1 MRKHFFVFIFKY
13 LIYLKDESQKRI
25 QMKKNNAPIKI
36 KDIAR
41 IANVSVGTVDRVL
54 HNRSDVSDKTREKV
68 LKIIDKLGYK
78 TNIIAKMLASKSQI
92 VFSILIPKKDEYSSY
107 WQKPLSGIEKAEEEL
122 ATFGIEIKKYFFS
135 FSDTN
140 SFKEQVS
147 LLLKEKPNA
156 VVFAP
161 IFKEESLVLV
171 KTMDLHNI
179 PYILLD
185 SNLEEENN
193 SIAYIG
199 HDSFQ
204 SGVVAAK
211 LIHTRIAPTDNVL
224 LLNLVLNTK
233 DLNHLSERSNGFRSF
248 FTEQKKSGAIVE
260 LNIHDL
266 DDDIIDKKL
275 TQTFRDISNIKAIY
289 ATNSRVHLIAKYLEK
304 HYLDQKIVLV
314 GYDLIDKNITYLK
327 TDTIDYLIS
336 QNSVEQGYRSVMHLF
351 KHVVLKENI
360 EKITYMPIHIIIKE
374 NLKDIHNF

>member
-1 MRKHFFVFIFKY
+1 M
-13 LIYLKDESQKRI
+13 
-25 QMKKNNAPIKI
+25 KNNTPIKI

-41 IANVSVGTVDRVL
+41 IANISVGTVDRVL

-224 LLNLVLNTK
+224 LLNLLLNTK

-248 FTEQKKSGAIVE
+248 FTDQKKTGAIVE

-266 DDDIIDKKL
+266 D
-275 TQTFRDISNIKAIY
+275 
-289 ATNSRVHLIAKYLEK
+289 
-304 HYLDQKIVLV
+304 
-314 GYDLIDKNITYLK
+314 
-327 TDTIDYLIS
+327 
-336 QNSVEQGYRSVMHLF
+336 
-351 KHVVLKENI
+351 
-360 EKITYMPIHIIIKE
+360 
-374 NLKDIHNF
+374 